1 MPQPFDKNNSE
12 GTSSDAVISA
22 EDWRE
27 VVKTLVKS
35 VKFGSVQIAVQDGKV
50 IQIDSTE
57 KIRLD
62 QPQTKGSSGKKWTS
76 GSGR

>member
-35 VKFGSVQIAVQDGKV
+35 VKFGSVQIAVQ
-50 IQIDSTE
+50 
-57 KIRLD
+57 
-62 QPQTKGSSGKKWTS
+62 PQTKGSSGKKWTS